1 MQHIVIKYMKKTI
14 LLFSVLVICFCSC
27 KDKHDYTPAM
37 LEISADAFDDCFDI
51 SNYNIE
57 HDEQIT
63 DEDKLRTMKQHRFTH
78 VYISYGGD
86 ALGVWELPCSIPIL
100 DASGDSTYINIVPC
114 FKKNGQSST
123 IKGYSYI
130 KSYKYPLRLSKG
142 ETTYINK
149 ETMHAFYEYHKYA
162 TFKLIEPFSSQN
174 SFSPNNPV
182 LSIANFECVT
192 DPENPANRI
201 GVITLN
207 NDSLRQSFE
216 VTTSALDF
224 TVSYQTYLEIR
235 YKCDNDL
242 DIEIYAPSYFNV
254 YPCGGL
260 YATKEWTT
268 AYINLDEHL
277 VNIYNS
283 GTVFG
288 GSIQVKVLLSGS
300 KLDDHDTHYYIDYV
314 KIITGPQA

>member
-1 MQHIVIKYMKKTI
+1 MKKFI
-14 LLFSVLVICFCSC
+14 LLFSILSLCFCSC
-27 KDKHDYTPAM
+27 KDKHDYTPAI
-37 LEISADAFDDCFDI
+37 LEISEDAFDDCFDI

-63 DEDKLRTMKQHRFTH
+63 DEDKLRAMKQHKFTH

-86 ALGVWELPCSIPIL
+86 ALGVWELPCSVPIL
-100 DASGDSTYINIVPC
+100 SVTGDSTYINVVPC

-130 KSYKYPLRLSKG
+130 KSYKLPVRLQKG
-142 ETTYINK
+142 STTYLNK

-174 SFSPNNPV
+174 NFSPQNS
-182 LSIANFECVT
+182 LISIVNFECIT
-192 DPENPANRI
+192 DPSDPSNRI
-201 GVITLN
+201 GLLN
-207 NDSLRQSFE
+207 LTSDSLRESFE
-216 VTTSALDF
+216 VTTSDI
-224 TVSYQTYLEIR
+224 TVPVNYQTYLEIR
-235 YKCDNDL
+235 YKCENDL
-242 DIEIYAPSYFNV
+242 NIEIYAPGYYNV

-260 YATKEWTT
+260 YATEEWET

-283 GTVFG
+283 GAVFS
-288 GSIQVKVLLSGS
+288 GSIMFRLLLSGS
-300 KLDDHDTHYYIDYV
+300 KLDDRNTHYFIDYV
-314 KIITGPQA
+314 KIITGPQP